1 MESGAHQSGRDRR
14 GAPRY
19 RVDFRARWEGA
30 SGAGE
35 GTVTDLSATGCFV
48 LTDTARARS
57 NDLLRIDLYLPNGKS
72 ISLWGTEVYTAE
84 EIGFGVRFTEIP
96 DEGDRRRLGWLLEA
110 EARKSVKG
118 SGQTTRK

>member
-1 MESGAHQSGRDRR
+1 MESTAHQAGRDKR

-48 LTDTARARS
+48 LADTARART
-57 NDLLRIDLYLPNGKS
+57 NDLLRIDLYLPNGES
-72 ISLWGTEVYTAE
+72 ITLWGTEVYTAE
-84 EIGFGVRFTEIP
+84 EIGFGVRFTEVP
-96 DEGDRRRLGWLLEA
+96 DEEDRKRLGWLLDA
-110 EARKSVKG
+110 EARKSLK
-118 SGQTTRK
+118 T

>member
-1 MESGAHQSGRDRR
+1 MDPAARPSGRDKR

-48 LTDTARARS
+48 LADTERARS
-57 NDLLRIDLYLPNGKS
+57 NDLLRLDLYLPNGKS
-72 ISLWGTEVYTAE
+72 VTLWGTEVYTAE

-96 DEGDRRRLGWLLEA
+96 DADDRKRLGWLLEA
-110 EARKSVKG
+110 EARKSAEGLK
-118 SGQTTRK
+118 TR